1 MSQSA
6 LDDSLYA
13 LTEDE
18 AAFFKVE
25 TGIQD
30 DVQLKNHI
38 LAIQEEAY
46 KVRVDISRD
55 LLCSNPSLRRFIL
68 ILAFAVL
75 VFWGA
80 LSMSTLSSAR

>member
-46 KVRVDISRD
+46 KVRVDIFTR
-55 LLCSNPSLRRFIL
+55 
-68 ILAFAVL
+68 
-75 VFWGA
+75 
-80 LSMSTLSSAR
+80 SSIF